1 MKGKK
6 IEAKGKLKVEKE
18 RSARQTERLADAA
31 ANRKKKDED
40 RAKRDKLISQ
50 RAQQKEQ
57 DRREK
62 NKDAKRLKKVQKKA
76 AAAQSAAD
84 DQKAKTAKYGSG
96 VTSGSMTSSSSSGE
110 GTGLSDTVGA
120 VASNAG
126 TAIKRTASAVAAVGS
141 AIRANQKQKK
151 ADKLA
156 KKAKKKEKKFDKKYN
171 EEVFYDWREEIN
183 LDEFV
188 RLKSK
193 DEFFQG
199 LKNARS
205 RFKKAADF
213 IAPPPSKSNEPNVRS
228 GDYTPKRGFT
238 DYTPSRDRSG
248 NRSDGTGTTA
258 PAKSTTKSTTKPT
271 ATPIKVEP
279 YKKPTTTTKD
289 SSNYSAADAKAD
301 QEKAKLKAQAAR
313 EKNNPAPKPTPT
325 PTPKPTPTP
334 TPKPTPTPAPTAK
347 ERAYGP
353 RSTLSPAQQAIN
365 RKYDQLRS
373 KPGGTRAG
381 GAAERFG
388 KANSMSNAPKTPNPL
403 LKRPIKTESYG
414 EEVFYDWREEFLHEV
429 EKRGDKKEKKV
440 IDVMRGKN
448 QVEFNP
454 VTEANVS
461 EDMSGMSQ
469 KSGDKRPTDKGAGM
483 TAKGVAKYNR
493 RTGGN
498 LKTAV
503 TTPPSKLDPD
513 SKAAKRRKSFCARSR
528 GWTGERGK
536 AARRRWNC

>member
-6 IEAKGKLKVEKE
+6 IDAKAKIKGEKE
-18 RSARQTERLADAA
+18 KSKRQTERLADAA
-31 ANRKKKDED
+31 ANRKKRDED
-40 RAKRDKLISQ
+40 KAKRDKLISQ

-57 DRREK
+57 DRRQK

-84 DQKAKTAKYGSG
+84 DQKKKTGERAAKATTGGSFKTASSTGS
-96 VTSGSMTSSSSSGE
+96 
-110 GTGLSDTVGA
+110 GTGLGDAVSAMGSNLGTAAYRAGNA
-120 VASNAG
+120 VAM
-126 TAIKRTASAVAAVGS
+126 VGS
-141 AIRANQKQKK
+141 AIRAKQKQNK

-156 KKAKKKEKKFDKKYN
+156 KKAEKREKKFDKKYN
-171 EEVFYDWREEIN
+171 
-183 LDEFV
+183 
-188 RLKSK
+188 
-193 DEFFQG
+193 
-199 LKNARS
+199 
-205 RFKKAADF
+205 
-213 IAPPPSKSNEPNVRS
+213 
-228 GDYTPKRGFT
+228 
-238 DYTPSRDRSG
+238 
-248 NRSDGTGTTA
+248 
-258 PAKSTTKSTTKPT
+258 
-271 ATPIKVEP
+271 
-279 YKKPTTTTKD
+279 
-289 SSNYSAADAKAD
+289 
-301 QEKAKLKAQAAR
+301 
-313 EKNNPAPKPTPT
+313 
-325 PTPKPTPTP
+325 
-334 TPKPTPTPAPTAK
+334 
-347 ERAYGP
+347 
-353 RSTLSPAQQAIN
+353 
-365 RKYDQLRS
+365 
-373 KPGGTRAG
+373 
-381 GAAERFG
+381 
-388 KANSMSNAPKTPNPL
+388 
-403 LKRPIKTESYG
+403 

-513 SKAAKRRKSFCARSR
+513 SKAAKRRKSFCARSK

>member
-171 EEVFYDWREEIN
+171 EEVFYNWREDTN

-193 DEFFQG
+193 DEWVKG
-199 LKNARS
+199 LRNAGS

-213 IAPPPSKSNEPNVRS
+213 IVPPPSQSNEPTVRS
-228 GDYTPKRGFT
+228 GERKPTTGGIRQPHI
-238 DYTPSRDRSG
+238 PSRDRSG

-258 PAKSTTKSTTKPT
+258 PAKSTTKPT

-414 EEVFYDWREEFLHEV
+414 EEVFCDWREEFLHEV

>member
-18 RSARQTERLADAA
+18 RSARQTERLTDAA

-40 RAKRDKLISQ
+40 KAKRDKLISQ

-57 DRREK
+57 DRRQK

-76 AAAQSAAD
+76 AAAQSNAD
-84 DQKAKTAKYGSG
+84 AQKAKTAKYGSG

-141 AIRANQKQKK
+141 KIRADQKQKK

-171 EEVFYDWREEIN
+171 EEVLYNWREDTN

-193 DEFFQG
+193 DEWIKG
-199 LKNARS
+199 LRNAGS
-205 RFKKAADF
+205 RIKKATTDF
-213 IAPPPSKSNEPNVRS
+213 IAPPPSQSNEPNVRS

-238 DYTPSRDRSG
+238 DYTPSRDRAG

-258 PAKSTTKSTTKPT
+258 PAKKPT
-271 ATPIKVEP
+271 PTPTPEPKVKPTPTPIKVEP
-279 YKKPTTTTKD
+279 YKKPT
-289 SSNYSAADAKAD
+289 
-301 QEKAKLKAQAAR
+301 
-313 EKNNPAPKPTPT
+313 PTPT
-325 PTPKPTPTP
+325 PTPAPTPP
-334 TPKPTPTPAPTAK
+334 PTPAPTAK

-414 EEVFYDWREEFLHEV
+414 EEIFYDWREEFLHEV

-513 SKAAKRRKSFCARSR
+513 SKAAKRRKSFCARSK

-536 AARRRWNC
+536 AARRRWNF

>member
-6 IEAKGKLKVEKE
+6 VEAKGKLKVEKE
-18 RSARQTERLADAA
+18 RSARQKERLADAA
-31 ANRKKKDED
+31 ANRKKRDED
-40 RAKRDKLISQ
+40 KAKRDKLINQ

-76 AAAQSAAD
+76 AAAQSNAD
-84 DQKAKTAKYGSG
+84 AQKAKTAKYGSG

-141 AIRANQKQKK
+141 KIRADQKQKK

-171 EEVFYDWREEIN
+171 EEVFYNWREDTN

-188 RLKSK
+188 RLKSGEEWLK
-193 DEFFQG
+193 G
-199 LKNARS
+199 LRNAGS
-205 RFKKAADF
+205 RFKKATDF
-213 IAPPPSKSNEPNVRS
+213 LAPPPSQSNEPTVRS
-228 GDYTPKRGFT
+228 GERKPTTGGIRQPHI
-238 DYTPSRDRSG
+238 PSRDRSG

-258 PAKSTTKSTTKPT
+258 PAKPTTTKP
-271 ATPIKVEP
+271 E
-279 YKKPTTTTKD
+279 KPTTTPTPETKV
-289 SSNYSAADAKAD
+289 
-301 QEKAKLKAQAAR
+301 E
-313 EKNNPAPKPTPT
+313 PKVEPKVQPKPEPKVKPTPTPTPT
-325 PTPKPTPTP
+325 PTPKPT
-334 TPKPTPTPAPTAK
+334 PTPTPAPTAK

-403 LKRPIKTESYG
+403 LKRPIKTESYE
-414 EEVFYDWREEFLHEV
+414 EEVFCDWREEFLHEV

-513 SKAAKRRKSFCARSR
+513 SKAAKRRKSFCARSK

>member
-1 MKGKK
+1 MHHVG
-6 IEAKGKLKVEKE
+6 
-18 RSARQTERLADAA
+18 
-31 ANRKKKDED
+31 
-40 RAKRDKLISQ
+40 
-50 RAQQKEQ
+50 
-57 DRREK
+57 
-62 NKDAKRLKKVQKKA
+62 
-76 AAAQSAAD
+76 
-84 DQKAKTAKYGSG
+84 
-96 VTSGSMTSSSSSGE
+96 
-110 GTGLSDTVGA
+110 GA
-120 VASNAG
+120 V
-126 TAIKRTASAVAAVGS
+126 VAAS
-141 AIRANQKQKK
+141 
-151 ADKLA
+151 LA
-156 KKAKKKEKKFDKKYN
+156 VEDDVLLLIELHRRLRQLAP
-171 EEVFYDWREEIN
+171 WAQHPL

-193 DEFFQG
+193 DEWIKG
-199 LKNARS
+199 LRNAGS
-205 RFKKAADF
+205 RIKKATTDF
-213 IAPPPSKSNEPNVRS
+213 IAPPPSQSNEPNVRS

-238 DYTPSRDRSG
+238 DYTPSRDRAG

-258 PAKSTTKSTTKPT
+258 PAKSTTK
-271 ATPIKVEP
+271 
-279 YKKPTTTTKD
+279 
-289 SSNYSAADAKAD
+289 
-301 QEKAKLKAQAAR
+301 
-313 EKNNPAPKPTPT
+313 PTPT
-325 PTPKPTPTP
+325 PTPEPKVKPKVQPKAEPKVQPKAEPKVQPKAETKVEPTPAPTPT
-334 TPKPTPTPAPTAK
+334 PTPTPAPTAK

-373 KPGGTRAG
+373 KPGGTKAG

-414 EEVFYDWREEFLHEV
+414 EEIFYDWREEFLHEV

-513 SKAAKRRKSFCARSR
+513 SKAAKRRKSFCARSK

>member
-18 RSARQTERLADAA
+18 KSARQQARLDDAKT
-31 ANRKKKDED
+31 NRERKKQES
-40 RAKRDKLISQ
+40 R
-50 RAQQKEQ
+50 E
-57 DRREK
+57 REK
-62 NKDAKRLKKVQKKA
+62 KSREQFKDQKKVKKA
-76 AAAQSAAD
+76 ADKAEKAQDAAD
-84 DQKAKTAKYGSG
+84 KQRKKTGERAAKATTGGSFKTASSTGS
-96 VTSGSMTSSSSSGE
+96 
-110 GTGLSDTVGA
+110 GTGLGDAVSAMGSNLGTVAYRAGNA
-120 VASNAG
+120 VA
-126 TAIKRTASAVAAVGS
+126 TVGS
-141 AIRANQKQKK
+141 AIRAKQKQDK

-156 KKAKKKEKKFDKKYN
+156 KKAKKREKKFDKKYN
-171 EEVFYDWREEIN
+171 
-183 LDEFV
+183 
-188 RLKSK
+188 
-193 DEFFQG
+193 
-199 LKNARS
+199 
-205 RFKKAADF
+205 
-213 IAPPPSKSNEPNVRS
+213 
-228 GDYTPKRGFT
+228 
-238 DYTPSRDRSG
+238 
-248 NRSDGTGTTA
+248 
-258 PAKSTTKSTTKPT
+258 
-271 ATPIKVEP
+271 
-279 YKKPTTTTKD
+279 
-289 SSNYSAADAKAD
+289 
-301 QEKAKLKAQAAR
+301 
-313 EKNNPAPKPTPT
+313 
-325 PTPKPTPTP
+325 
-334 TPKPTPTPAPTAK
+334 
-347 ERAYGP
+347 
-353 RSTLSPAQQAIN
+353 
-365 RKYDQLRS
+365 
-373 KPGGTRAG
+373 
-381 GAAERFG
+381 
-388 KANSMSNAPKTPNPL
+388 
-403 LKRPIKTESYG
+403 

>member
-1 MKGKK
+1 MSAIEK
-6 IEAKGKLKVEKE
+6 IPLY
-18 RSARQTERLADAA
+18 R
-31 ANRKKKDED
+31 
-40 RAKRDKLISQ
+40 
-50 RAQQKEQ
+50 
-57 DRREK
+57 
-62 NKDAKRLKKVQKKA
+62 
-76 AAAQSAAD
+76 
-84 DQKAKTAKYGSG
+84 KYGAGNIGDLNQRNSFEPE
-96 VTSGSMTSSSSSGE
+96 GE
-110 GTGLSDTVGA
+110 Q
-120 VASNAG
+120 
-126 TAIKRTASAVAAVGS
+126 I
-141 AIRANQKQKK
+141 
-151 ADKLA
+151 
-156 KKAKKKEKKFDKKYN
+156 
-171 EEVFYDWREEIN
+171 
-183 LDEFV
+183 DEFL

-193 DEFFQG
+193 DEWLKG
-199 LKNARS
+199 LRNAGS
-205 RFKKAADF
+205 RIKKATTDF
-213 IAPPPSKSNEPNVRS
+213 IAPPPSQSNEPTVRS
-228 GDYTPKRGFT
+228 GERKPTTGGIRQPHI
-238 DYTPSRDRSG
+238 PSRDRSG
-248 NRSDGTGTTA
+248 NRSDGTGTKTTVKPVKPTSITSTSTSTKKYSEKYRTVA
-258 PAKSTTKSTTKPT
+258 GQKYDPNNPTELQKKVIKQYGDMSTTSKSTPKVKPT
-271 ATPIKVEP
+271 PTPIKVEP
-279 YKKPTTTTKD
+279 YKKPTSTPT
-289 SSNYSAADAKAD
+289 
-301 QEKAKLKAQAAR
+301 
-313 EKNNPAPKPTPT
+313 PTPT

-334 TPKPTPTPAPTAK
+334 TPTPKPTPKPTPTPTPTPTPAPTAK